1 MNVLSDDPRK
11 KAEEAK
17 TASAT
22 SSDLQ
27 LQKLLSTAEEA
38 ASKPAEL
45 GSFKPFSSNEE
56 KQKRYEKYLVCVK
69 NGRGDALHILQP
81 KSMTEW
87 ERERERVEFER
98 AALLFKP
105 MSG

>member
-1 MNVLSDDPRK
+1 MVMNFR
-11 KAEEAK
+11 
-17 TASAT
+17 
-22 SSDLQ
+22 
-27 LQKLLSTAEEA
+27 
-38 ASKPAEL
+38 
-45 GSFKPFSSNEE
+45 FH
-56 KQKRYEKYLVCVK
+56 RYEKYLVCVK

-105 MSG
+105 MSGSFNSKFVSAGSSEADAKGWTE

>member
-56 KQKRYEKYLVCVK
+56 KQKRFVDKLRHVVKSETWLYE
-69 NGRGDALHILQP
+69 
-81 KSMTEW
+81 
-87 ERERERVEFER
+87 
-98 AALLFKP
+98 
-105 MSG
+105 